1 MSTGRT
7 TTANERRAD
16 LVGVDGKGRKM
27 GGAMKLKIRRK
38 DPRPRILKRQRD
50 VLCDVMLAAG
60 TCETWLTL
68 VELGRLTHYG
78 EASISAQLRHLR
90 KPQYGGFVVEKRRR
104 EVAEVMCA
112 VEHGPVWEYR
122 LSRGEPK
129 VRGYGPAPRS
139 DEVLNAVAGLC

>member
-1 MSTGRT
+1 M
-7 TTANERRAD
+7 
-16 LVGVDGKGRKM
+16 
-27 GGAMKLKIRRK
+27 
-38 DPRPRILKRQRD
+38 
-50 VLCDVMLAAG
+50 CDVMLAAG

-104 EVAEVMCA
+104 EVAEVMCS

-122 LSRGEPK
+122 LSRGEPN
-129 VRGYGPAPRS
+129 VRGYGPPPRS
-139 DEVLNAVAGLC
+139 DVLRNVGAGLF